1 MKGVLKPML
10 QIGFKCNRGVVRKNN
25 EDACFVIPNQDVYI
39 VADGVGGNNSGEI
52 ASSTAVESLASF
64 VKANDLGLCGSPD
77 EIFGFF
83 TEALDIANRRVFEM
97 GREDSACR
105 GMASTVV
112 MSYINDGSAYLANVG
127 DSRAYLFRNGRL
139 KRITK
144 DHTYVNELIDQ
155 GVITEKEAESHSQ
168 KNVIT
173 KAIGAES
180 EVEPDFYK
188 VGLARGDI
196 MLLCTDGLYGEVG
209 EDRMADML
217 RLAVSKDVKMNDLC
231 GAFVDEAILTG
242 GRDNITVICIR
253 I

>member
-1 MKGVLKPML
+1 ML

-52 ASSTAVESLASF
+52 ASSTAVESLAGYIK
-64 VKANDLGLCGSPD
+64 VNDLRSCKTPE

-83 TEALDIANRRVFEM
+83 TEAVDAANSDVFKM
-97 GREDSACR
+97 GRDNADYR
-105 GMASTVV
+105 GMATTIV
-112 MSYINDGSAYLANVG
+112 MTYVYDGCAYLTNIG
-127 DSRAYLFRNGRL
+127 DSRAYLFRKGRL

-144 DHTYVNELIDQ
+144 DHTYVNELIEQ

-173 KAIGAES
+173 KALGAEPQA
-180 EVEPDFYK
+180 EPDFYR
-188 VGLARGDI
+188 VSLEPDDI
-196 MLLCTDGLYGEVG
+196 MMLCSDGLYGEVG
-209 EDRMADML
+209 EDKMTDL
-217 RLAVSKDVKMNDLC
+217 LAEAQYRGTGMNDLC
-231 GAFVDEAILTG
+231 ADFVDEAILAG
-242 GRDNITVICIR
+242 GRDNITVICIK